1 MAEELQSELGDILP
15 QFKNKEGQVVFP
27 TMKDLMPP
35 EVEHT
40 DSAPGIEVKWN
51 APQAWSTPARVAVG
65 AAGAAG
71 AAVLNQP
78 DLNPFG
84 IPKGAKFQSSTDYG
98 RGVAERTPP
107 GQPESVVYRQ
117 SSTGKPLSQMEL
129 STPAGQK
136 TEALR
141 REMKDLLG
149 QWSGSTGRHN
159 IDLDILRTSAG
170 QAAYETRLKAS
181 AERRTLE
188 DAAARASG
196 GIDPALSAEEVARQR
211 AVQLGAVRA
220 PAAPLTHIY
229 GQAPGSPDMVGQVTH
244 TIPGEGGT
252 ASSAAREIGQHELA
266 HFRSLLQT
274 DQAAAMNYL
283 NQLGLTGED
292 YKNFMLKAGQHLP
305 TATGNVLVSQPDL
318 LRLSGDTSGTRMTPE
333 VQAQQ
338 ARIDAAARA
347 AAQAELQRTGNA
359 ERARMEYERAKAA
372 ATRAITGAE
381 VAGEKLAGH
390 SYLDLMTP
398 EQKASLQF
406 AGSRGKESSDLAED
420 IWKKQRDMIAARN
433 EIPSK
438 AGMIAGALPKIAKTG
453 AKILSGAQ
461 ALEMAEEAFA
471 RSQRGDPIGATIAGI
486 GGIGAGAG
494 ALPGVG
500 WVGATVPAITAEVAL
515 QLYDKYGEQAMPWLH
530 KMGMPKDWN
539 PANYSVMNKQ

>member
-51 APQAWSTPARVAVG
+51 APQAWSTPARVAAG
-65 AAGAAG
+65 AVGAAG

-84 IPKGAKFQSSTDYG
+84 IPKGAKFQSSADYG
-98 RGVAERTPP
+98 
-107 GQPESVVYRQ
+107 Q
-117 SSTGKPLSQMEL
+117 SSAGKPLSQMEL

-141 REMKDLLG
+141 KELTDLLG
-149 QWSGSTGRHN
+149 QWSGSTGQHK

-170 QAAYETRLKAS
+170 QASYEARLKAG
-181 AERRTLE
+181 AERRALE
-188 DAAARASG
+188 DAAARTQG
-196 GIDPALSAEEVARQR
+196 NINPALSAEEAARQR
-211 AVQLGAVRA
+211 AVQLGVVRA
-220 PAAPLTHIY
+220 PAAPPTHIY

-318 LRLSGDTSGTRMTPE
+318 LRLSGDMSGTRMTPE
-333 VQAQQ
+333 IQAQQ
-338 ARIDAAARA
+338 ARIDATARA

-381 VAGEKLAGH
+381 TAGEKLAGH

-398 EQKASLQF
+398 EQKRYYEF
-406 AGSRGKESSDLAED
+406 AGSRGKVGESLANPIENV
-420 IWKKQRDMIAARN
+420 QRRLMAAKD

-438 AGMIAGALPKIAKTG
+438 AGMIAGALPRIAKTG

-539 PANYSVMNKQ
+539 PANYSVMNKR